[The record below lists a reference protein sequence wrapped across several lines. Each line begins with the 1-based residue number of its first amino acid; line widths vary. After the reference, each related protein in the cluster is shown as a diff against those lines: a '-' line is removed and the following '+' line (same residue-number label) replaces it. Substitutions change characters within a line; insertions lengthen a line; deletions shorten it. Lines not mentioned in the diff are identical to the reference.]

1 MHTKHIFTSLLCLL
15 LTVWSAVGQVHN
27 ALVVPD
33 VTVAPGQQVMLSV
46 NLDNTDDIV
55 GVQFSLQLPDGVS
68 CYNTGELSE
77 RASHHQLTIQR
88 MNNNRELVVI
98 YSPENAVIAGRSG
111 TLLSLPLYAEET
123 LTEGDILPLELTNVV
138 MAALDGTDLCT
149 EHNVASNINVA
160 LTPDITVT
168 HLTIPSGI
176 YKPEDEITVEYDVE
190 NISSVA
196 LVDGWRERI
205 ALVNDETEITISTCN
220 VDLNTDQLAGGAS
233 LHRLQQLQLP
243 QIIGLD
249 GDVRV
254 LVELFPY
261 STSGE
266 GFSGRDNNVVRSKEY
281 ITLSKQLFL
290 TPTRVE
296 LVEGQNSYTNLL
308 LYRSGSTSD
317 DETFTVT
324 MTDDQR
330 LSVPETVVIAS
341 GQSAAYIHVGISA
354 NHEIDA
360 DSVAICKISGGGY
373 DEVSSRI
380 VITDDTQPDLS
391 LFAQET
397 NVTEGG
403 TILLTIGL
411 GRPCS
416 HDLEIALTSN
426 RGSRLSM
433 PSHIVVPAQHS
444 STDVTIQVLQDDEPQ
459 LEETIT
465 FAASA
470 NGYNAAKCDVILTD
484 DDMPNLELTLT
495 PGIVSE
501 GDGPL
506 SVMAT
511 LRRTDNID
519 KRATI
524 RLTDNSNGDI
534 YYQQTEIVML
544 PGTESVNV
552 KLGPVDNQMAEG
564 TREWEIEASV
574 FIASCSCNAN
584 GKSGGVVTAP
594 LTIYDNDGPSLS
606 LTTDR
611 TTILEGDERGAIIT
625 LSRNNDVTPDITV
638 QLKSNVDNV
647 SLPASV
653 TIPSG
658 ERSVDFVLSAPAN
671 DVQEGNRLITLTA
684 EADGF
689 SNGTTW
695 LLISDQTLPDMEIT
709 QLTLSNDTVL
719 TGNEYE
725 VLLTIANSG
734 AANVPA
740 RSVIMV
746 NASGNNL
753 VLTMPQSIAPGE
765 TIQTSATF
773 TAPMIPGAY
782 DVIATANSNNAFSEL
797 QTNNNTNYA
806 HLVVASPYTYQLQTD
821 RETYGTGGI
830 VKFSGS
836 VRTIDGPASNTTVEP
851 YVIIYNERISLSA
864 TTDAEGKFTLDYA
877 LQPGLAGDY
886 TAGIDMPGEECRDAI
901 TTFSVYGLA
910 RTETVTLKN
919 YVYVGDE
926 FVAEVP
932 IRNLTSRPV
941 HNIHATVRDDSGIYQ
956 TQVSAIS
963 QIDGHG
969 EALVHMSMTAMEA
982 SPTTTWDR
990 LHVILE
996 SDEGA
1001 TMSFTVYNYAITRHA
1016 QLALNTKSINTTVTK
1031 DTRRTIPV
1039 VITNTGVAATGK
1051 ITVDIPGNQQFIS
1064 LATPNEMP
1072 SLNMGDSITMMIT
1085 FNPEGLDINVIQTGE
1100 LAVNCEN
1107 ADGIVI
1113 AYAVKV
1119 VSEDK
1124 GSLLV
1129 RVQDENTIYGNAAG
1143 EHPYVSGAMVNVKD
1157 YNTGVV
1163 LLSAIT
1169 DEEGTVTFNDLNEGY
1184 YTLYVTADKHDSYTQ
1199 NVLVNPG
1206 VQTEH
1211 LATVSYRAIS
1221 ISSTFEETSIEDVY
1235 EIKTELAFETQVPVP
1250 VVILSAPDEIDLNS
1264 VEQGHDLL
1272 FNVMATNVGLI
1283 TAENV
1288 VATLPSAEGFKF
1300 IPLAEY
1306 EGFELAPQESYIIPV
1321 LVTVDKDY
1329 NGSTQAPHY
1338 AKASPKCSD
1347 DLFMDWEWVCK
1358 DKKHAWVEKVM
1369 KYLYR
1374 TCDPDDPTQ
1383 KPDTEST
1390 SPTNDAAE
1398 GPTGDPH
1405 RWYPGSIH
1413 SQVDLYGAYQFVSA
1427 LSCSLA
1433 CFLSSPKDWLKGDFY
1448 DIDIECIL
1456 TEITSSHAPS
1466 LRGNAQNSR
1475 SMLYT
1480 KYYNEMMLLY
1490 NIQHNGWRYYQE
1502 LMNAPQLGEDEETFT
1517 MLTPYIDDVNH
1528 MLEVQHQNGTLYD
1541 QTETQLHDA
1550 AIVLM
1555 PQRRAD
1561 WYDFSLDTY
1570 LERQVNTWRLRDGQT
1585 IESQNYSRL
1594 DSLNVMQQRDVEYQQ
1609 QLLEMGLTSTDELI
1623 ESINETIEAINEAS
1637 DNTCATVKIEISQ
1650 ELHLNRQAFRG
1661 TIEIDNGSAEKL
1673 SQIAAT
1679 VTASLPNGVLA
1690 TSHEMQI
1697 ELESVE
1703 GFTPDGDNWSL
1714 EVGEKGKFTFLFIP
1728 TQYAAP
1734 TVPVTYTFGGFITF
1748 DDGNDLQR
1756 RDLYPVPLV
1765 VNPTPVLDLTYFM
1778 QRDIYGDNP
1787 LTLDVVEP
1795 VVPAEFSVLIHNKGY
1810 GDADNVRMV
1819 THQPRIVDNEK
1830 GLDIDFA
1837 IVSSSINGE
1846 PAVMALQDDIATDFG
1861 TIYAGTSAYATWGLT
1876 STLMGHFKEY
1886 DVSYTHITDHGNPD
1900 LSLLD
1905 QVDIHELIHSV
1916 NAHVGDSTYR
1926 AWVTNDL
1933 IDLHDDPDHL
1943 YLSNS
1948 THEPLHALREV
1959 TTVENLGQSTCRIT
1973 VNVPTREWYYTKVD
1987 NPYGRF
1993 SKITKI
1999 VNENTSEELDPANFW
2014 TTDYLMRDGRD
2025 PVKDYKIH
2033 LVDVAP
2039 GPGIIS
2045 YLVSFEPVPDQV
2057 LEVERIDGLPA
2068 TDDDGLTVRS
2078 QVKEIFVSFNKP
2090 IDSATFDAA
2099 DMTLRNRGVLQ
2110 DMDQAEIRSIN
2121 SSEYAIVLSALTKK
2135 DGLYV
2140 FSVNTQEIT
2149 DYEGFCGNEGKS
2161 IMWIQYGTEDVTMIK
2176 PDGDIT
2182 NIAIYAADGTCVM
2195 SGKDTESIDFSHLPH
2210 GIYIIKVVT
2219 THGTSSH
2226 KVQLR

>member
-1 MHTKHIFTSLLCLL
+1 MHTKHIFTSILCLL
-15 LTVWSAVGQVHN
+15 LTVWSTVAQRHN
-27 ALVVPD
+27 ELSVPD

-55 GVQFSLQLPDGVS
+55 GVQFYLQLPDGIS

-77 RASHHQLTIQR
+77 RASHHQLTLQN
-88 MNNNRELVVI
+88 MNGNRELVVI

-111 TLLSLPLYAEET
+111 NLLSLPLYAADT
-123 LTEGDILPLELTNVV
+123 LTEGRILPIELTSVV
-138 MAALDGTDLCT
+138 MAALDGTDLST
-149 EHNVASNINVA
+149 AHSTTSNVNVA

-168 HLTIPSGI
+168 NLTIQPGA
-176 YKPEDEITVEYDVE
+176 YNPGDLLMVEYDVE
-190 NISSVA
+190 NISSIA
-196 LVDGWRERI
+196 LADGWRERI
-205 ALVNDETEITISTCN
+205 ALVKDDTEVTLGNDNIELE
-220 VDLNTDQLAGGAS
+220 DGGLPGGVS
-233 LHRLQQLQLP
+233 LHRQQQLTLP
-243 QIIGLD
+243 QVIGLD
-249 GDVRV
+249 GKVQI

-266 GFSGRDNNVVRSKEY
+266 GLSGRDNNAVRSKQTIE
-281 ITLSKQLFL
+281 LSKQIFL
-290 TPTRVE
+290 TPSRIEVT
-296 LVEGQNSYTNLL
+296 EGQDTYTNLL
-308 LYRSGSTSD
+308 LYRSGNVET
-317 DETFTVT
+317 DEIFTVT
-324 MTDDQR
+324 LTDDSR
-330 LSVPETVVIAS
+330 LSAPSNVTIAS
-341 GQSAAYIHVGISA
+341 GQSAAYIHVNISA
-354 NHEIDA
+354 NHEIDT
-360 DSVAICKISGGGY
+360 DSVAICQVSGNGY
-373 DEVSSRI
+373 EEANARI
-380 VITDDTQPDLS
+380 VLKDDTQPSLS
-391 LFAQET
+391 IFTQET
-397 NVTEGG
+397 TFTEGDA
-403 TILLTIGL
+403 ILLTIGL
-411 GRPCS
+411 ERPCS
-416 HDLEIALTSN
+416 YDLDVVLTSN
-426 RGSRLSM
+426 RSSRISM

-444 STDVTIQVLQDDEPQ
+444 SADVTVQVLQDDEPQ
-459 LEETIT
+459 LEESVT

-470 NGYNAAKCDVILTD
+470 AGYNAAQFDITLTD

-495 PGIVSE
+495 PNIVSE

-506 SVMAT
+506 SVTAM

-534 YYQQTEIVML
+534 YYQQSEIVML

-552 KLGPVDNQMAEG
+552 KLGPVDNQLAEG
-564 TREWEIEASV
+564 TREWIIEASV
-574 FIASCSCNAN
+574 FISSCSCNAT
-584 GKSGGVVTAP
+584 GKSGGMVTAP
-594 LTIYDNDGPSLS
+594 ITIYDNDGPALT

-625 LSRNNDVTPDITV
+625 LSRNDDISNAMTV
-638 QLKSNVDNV
+638 QLKSNVTDV

-653 TIPSG
+653 TIPAG
-658 ERSVDFVLSAPAN
+658 QRSVEFALTAPSN
-671 DVQEGNRLITLTA
+671 NTQEGNRLVTLTA
-684 EADGF
+684 EANGY
-689 SNGTTW
+689 SCGTTW
-695 LLISDQTLPDMEIT
+695 LLISDQTLPDMEVT
-709 QLTLSNDTVL
+709 LLTLSNDTVL
-719 TGNEYE
+719 TGDEYE
-725 VLLTIANSG
+725 VMLTIANFG
-734 AANVPA
+734 AASIPA
-740 RSVIMV
+740 RSVVQV
-746 NASGNNL
+746 NAAGSNL
-753 VLTMPQSIAPGE
+753 VLTIPQSIAPGE
-765 TIQTSATF
+765 TVQTAATF

-782 DVIATANSNNAFSEL
+782 DIVATANSNNAFTEL
-797 QTNNNTNYA
+797 QTNNNTSFTR
-806 HLVVASPYTYQLQTD
+806 LVVASPYTYQLITD
-821 RETYGTGGI
+821 RETYGSGAI
-830 VKFSGS
+830 VKLSGS
-836 VRTIDGPASNTTVEP
+836 VRTIDGPAALTAVEP
-851 YVIIYNERISLSA
+851 YIIIYNERIALSA
-864 TTDAEGKFTLDYA
+864 TTDAEGKFNLEYPLT
-877 LQPGLAGDY
+877 PGVAGDFI
-886 TAGIDMPGEECRDAI
+886 AGVDMPGEESYEAF
-901 TTFSVYGLA
+901 TSFSVYGLA
-910 RTETVTLKN
+910 RTETTTLKN

-926 FVAEVP
+926 FVSEVP
-932 IRNLTSRPV
+932 IRNLTNRPV
-941 HNIHATVRDDSGIYQ
+941 HNVKATIRDDSGIYQ
-956 TQVSAIS
+956 TSVTPISLIEGNSEAIVK
-963 QIDGHG
+963 
-969 EALVHMSMTAMEA
+969 LSMNATEA
-982 SPTTTWDR
+982 SPTSSWDR

-1001 TMSFTVYNYAITRHA
+1001 TVSFTVYNYAVTRHA
-1016 QLALNTKSINTTVTK
+1016 QLALGSKSINTTVTK
-1031 DTRRTIPV
+1031 GTSRTIPV
-1039 VITNTGVAATGK
+1039 IITNTGVAASGK
-1051 ITVDIPGNQQFIS
+1051 IKVDIPGNQKFIS

-1085 FNPEGLDINVIQTGE
+1085 FNPEGLDVNVTQTGE
-1100 LAVNCEN
+1100 LAVNCDN

-1163 LLSAIT
+1163 IVSAIT

-1235 EIKTELAFETQVPVP
+1235 EIKTELTYETQVPVP

-1272 FNVMATNVGLI
+1272 FNIMATNVGLI

-1306 EGFELAPQESYIIPV
+1306 EGFELAPQESHIIPV
-1321 LVTVDKDY
+1321 LVTVDKEY
-1329 NGSTQAPHY
+1329 NGSAQAPHL
-1338 AKASPKCSD
+1338 AKASVKCHD
-1347 DLFMDWEWVCK
+1347 EVFMDWEWVCK
-1358 DKKHAWVEKVM
+1358 DQKHAWISDIVR
-1369 KYLYR
+1369 YLLR
-1374 TCDPDDPTQ
+1374 TCDLDDPVDQ
-1383 KPDTEST
+1383 KST
-1390 SPTNDAAE
+1390 SPTNDPE
-1398 GPTGDPH
+1398 GGPTGDPLQ
-1405 RWYPGSIH
+1405 WYPGSIH
-1413 SQVDLYGAYQFVSA
+1413 TQADLYGAYQFVSA

-1433 CFLSSPKDWLKGDFY
+1433 CFLSSPEDWLRGDFY
-1448 DIDIECIL
+1448 DIDILCIL
-1456 TEITSSHAPS
+1456 NEMTSSHAPS
-1466 LRGNAQNSR
+1466 LHGKAQNNR
-1475 SMLYT
+1475 SLLYT

-1490 NIQHNGWRYYQE
+1490 NIQHNGWLYYQE

-1528 MLEVQHQNGTLYD
+1528 MLEVHHQSGTLYD
-1541 QTETQLHDA
+1541 QTEAQLHDA

-1561 WYDFSLDTY
+1561 WYDFNLDTY

-1585 IESQNYSRL
+1585 IESQNFSRL
-1594 DSLNVMQQRDVEYQQ
+1594 DSLNVMQQREVEYQQ
-1609 QLLEMGLTSTDELI
+1609 QLQEMGFIDTDELI

-1637 DNTCATVKIEISQ
+1637 SNTCATVKIEISQ

-1673 SQIAAT
+1673 SQISAT

-1703 GFTPDGDNWSL
+1703 GFTPEGENWSL
-1714 EVGEKGKFTFLFIP
+1714 EVGQKGKFTFLFIP

-1765 VNPTPVLDLTYFM
+1765 VNPSPVLDLTYFM
-1778 QRDIYGDNP
+1778 QRDVYGDNP

-1810 GDADNVRMV
+1810 GDANNVHMV
-1819 THQPRIVDNEK
+1819 THQPRIVENEK
-1830 GLDIDFA
+1830 GLDVEFA
-1837 IVSSSINGE
+1837 IVSSSVNGE
-1846 PAVMALQDDIATDFG
+1846 PAVLALQDDIATDFG
-1861 TIYAGTSAYATWGLT
+1861 TIAAGSSAYATWGLT

-1886 DVSYTHITDHGNPD
+1886 DVSYTHITDHNNPD

-1905 QVDIHELIHSV
+1905 QVNIHELIHSV
-1916 NAHVGDSTYR
+1916 NARVGDKTYR

-1933 IDLHDDPDHL
+1933 IDLHDDPDQL
-1943 YLSNS
+1943 YLSNG
-1948 THEPLHALREV
+1948 TNEPVHALREV
-1959 TTVENLGQSTCRIT
+1959 TSIENLGQSTCRIT

-1999 VNENTSEELDPANFW
+1999 VNETTMQELDPANFW

-2033 LVDVAP
+2033 LVDTAPAP
-2039 GPGIIS
+2039 GLIS
-2045 YLVSFEPVPDQV
+2045 YLVSFEPVPDKV

-2068 TDDDGLTVRS
+2068 TADDGLTIKS
-2078 QVKEIFVSFNKP
+2078 QVKDVFVSFNKP
-2090 IDSATFDAA
+2090 IDSSTFDAD
-2099 DMTLRNRGVLQ
+2099 DMMLRNRGILL
-2110 DMDQAEIRSIN
+2110 DMSLAEIQSI
-2121 SSEYAIVLSALTKK
+2121 SDSEFAINLSALTKK

-2140 FSVNTQEIT
+2140 FTVNTQDVT
-2149 DYEGFCGNEGKS
+2149 DFEGFCGNEGKC

-2182 NIAIYAADGTCVM
+2182 HIVIYAADGTCVM
-2195 SGKDTESIDFSHLPH
+2195 SGKDAGSIDLSQLPH
-2210 GIYIIKVVT
+2210 GIYIIRVAT
-2219 THGTSSH
+2219 TLGTSSH